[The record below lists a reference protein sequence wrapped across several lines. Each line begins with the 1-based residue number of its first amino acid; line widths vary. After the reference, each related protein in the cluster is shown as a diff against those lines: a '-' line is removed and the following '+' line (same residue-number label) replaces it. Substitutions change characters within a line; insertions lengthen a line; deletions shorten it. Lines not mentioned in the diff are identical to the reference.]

1 MPGSPIEA
9 SFAKISG
16 SCRPA
21 RSFAWIWG
29 ANSRAQKSRTVAT
42 SCSWSGVSARSSIGL
57 SQVLLLRARRRAVR
71 WSRGT
76 RGRGD
81 RRVQV
86 AWLDVADHR
95 QVLAEAEDDWHRPG
109 AVELWRQEVRV
120 DLLQLMDSLDVV
132 KVGSSALRSGVLQ
145 ILHVLLGDHGRR
157 DRVGENCRLELVDLI
172 EAQARTPQNWLE
184 CVVEGHES
192 RDSKV
197 NHDQCHQAV
206 DEDAKQAVDP
216 ADGFKTV
223 KCAADRASGRSQDHG
238 KDEGDENCENG
249 LQVQVL
255 FHSRRVLVVESKD
268 QEDRAKEEDLGHQR
282 LDHAL
287 LVADDHGHDQDQDDD
302 DVNDHWCFLMRPWF
316 ASRHC
321 GTRSPDIQ
329 RTSRRYPALRSQVE
343 PRKRPWSARSCGRRR
358 L

>member
-95 QVLAEAEDDWHRPG
+95 QVLAEAADDRQRPG
-109 AVELWRQEVRV
+109 GLELWR
-120 DLLQLMDSLDVV
+120 
-132 KVGSSALRSGVLQ
+132 
-145 ILHVLLGDHGRR
+145 H
-157 DRVGENCRLELVDLI
+157 
-172 EAQARTPQNWLE
+172 
-184 CVVEGHES
+184 
-192 RDSKV
+192 
-197 NHDQCHQAV
+197 
-206 DEDAKQAVDP
+206 
-216 ADGFKTV
+216 
-223 KCAADRASGRSQDHG
+223 
-238 KDEGDENCENG
+238 
-249 LQVQVL
+249 
-255 FHSRRVLVVESKD
+255 
-268 QEDRAKEEDLGHQR
+268 
-282 LDHAL
+282 
-287 LVADDHGHDQDQDDD
+287 
-302 DVNDHWCFLMRPWF
+302 
-316 ASRHC
+316 
-321 GTRSPDIQ
+321 
-329 RTSRRYPALRSQVE
+329 E
-343 PRKRPWSARSCGRRR
+343 PRLTPLHLNAA
-358 L
+358 LA

>member
-95 QVLAEAEDDWHRPG
+95 QVLAEAEDDRHRPG

-132 KVGSSALRSGVLQ
+132 QVGSSALRGGVLQ
-145 ILHVLLGDHGRR
+145 ILHVLLGDHRR
-157 DRVGENCRLELVDLI
+157 CDRVGKDCRLELVDLF
-172 EAQARTPQNWLE
+172 ETQARTPQNWLE
-184 CVVEGHES
+184 CVVEGHE
-192 RDSKV
+192 RPDSKV
-197 NHDQCHQAV
+197 NHDQCQHAL
-206 DEDAKQAVDP
+206 DEDAKPAIDP

-223 KCAADRASGRSQDHG
+223 KCAPDRASGRPHDHG
-238 KDEGDENCENG
+238 QDTDHENG
-249 LQVQVL
+249 QDSLEVQE
-255 FHSRRVLVVESKD
+255 LV
-268 QEDRAKEEDLGHQR
+268 
-282 LDHAL
+282 
-287 LVADDHGHDQDQDDD
+287 
-302 DVNDHWCFLMRPWF
+302 
-316 ASRHC
+316 
-321 GTRSPDIQ
+321 
-329 RTSRRYPALRSQVE
+329 
-343 PRKRPWSARSCGRRR
+343 
-358 L
+358 